1 MNLNNLTKQYIN
13 FLPCSERNIKII
25 EHYFDLTRALSP
37 DQKKLLKSVV
47 RNKKTSIYKHRRM
60 GATTAIDAFL
70 SVEVF
75 MAEEPINIVVMC
87 PYMIMCEEHRRN
99 FIRFLTQ
106 MPISLND
113 SFNDEKIFDTC
124 RPDEI
129 RLKNGSR
136 IIFTVPKVDKLCGL
150 NIDYMVFDECNLLDN
165 SLLSYTIATENSKH
179 GKIVSINT
187 DFMDLSQ

>member
-25 EHYFDLTRALSP
+25 EHYFDLTRVLSP

-47 RNKKTSIYKHRRM
+47 INNETSIYKYRGM

-70 SVEVF
+70 SVEAF

-87 PYMIMCEEHRRN
+87 PYMVMCEEHRRN

-106 MPISLND
+106 IPISLND
-113 SFNDEKIFDTC
+113 SFNDEKIFKC
-124 RPDEI
+124 CGPGGIE
-129 RLKNGSR
+129 LKNG
-136 IIFTVPKVDKLCGL
+136 VNNC
-150 NIDYMVFDECNLLDN
+150 
-165 SLLSYTIATENSKH
+165 
-179 GKIVSINT
+179 
-187 DFMDLSQ
+187 